1 MFKSLY
7 INLIWA
13 SKYYMNTSMTMSNLP
28 TIMDSNENTIVNSGF
43 HSIQT
48 AMSDDEAATS
58 SSDNSG
64 NFNAISPTSPLAL
77 GISLRMLA
85 KRIVGVVFK
94 GFACRAMVTIPVL
107 LALLCLCSG
116 LLPSQAAPSAS
127 AADWSRWGK
136 VRPARVLEIND
147 TIYVHVVPHT
157 HDDVGWL
164 KTVDEYYYGGRHN
177 VSNTSNSALLHT
189 FCMPHWLRI
198 MPVFGQKKKYI
209 LTFRNW
215 CKTCTEQ
222 VAWFPL

>member
-1 MFKSLY
+1 
-7 INLIWA
+7 
-13 SKYYMNTSMTMSNLP
+13 MTIMSDLP
-28 TIMDSNENTIVNSGF
+28 TIMDSDENTTMNSSF

-48 AMSDDEAATS
+48 AIFDDEAATS

-64 NFNAISPTSPLAL
+64 NFNASFNAISPTSPLAL
-77 GISLRMLA
+77 EISLRMLA

-94 GFACRAMVTIPVL
+94 GLACHAMVIIPVL

-164 KTVDEYYYGGRHN
+164 KTVDEYYYGGRRN

-198 MPVFGQKKKYI
+198 MPVFGQKKSI
-209 LTFRNW
+209 F
-215 CKTCTEQ
+215 
-222 VAWFPL
+222 